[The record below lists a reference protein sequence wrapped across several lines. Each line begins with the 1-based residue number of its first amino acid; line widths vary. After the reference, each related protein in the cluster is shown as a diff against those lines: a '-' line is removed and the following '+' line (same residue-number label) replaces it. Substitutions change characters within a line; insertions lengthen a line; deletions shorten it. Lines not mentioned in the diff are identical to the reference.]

1 MGSQKADN
9 FIEYTCENSIAHIVL
24 NRPEKLNAFSD
35 DMVRELS
42 ETLRRFDGDPDALVA
57 VVSGA
62 GRAFSS
68 GADVRQRQSRTEE
81 EFNRLGGPEGWGA
94 KAADLFTR
102 AANWKPVISAV
113 HGYAIGMGMGIA
125 LSADLVVAAEDA
137 KFQITETPRGL
148 SGVRYIELM
157 RFRGGSSFGFQMSMT
172 GRFFSAQEALEHS
185 IVDRVVPN
193 GQQVSAAMEL
203 AREIA
208 KHPPLSVRC
217 NVRSRRLQLAQ
228 LEARAQL
235 ETDALKLHLTQDF
248 AESARAFLEKRPP
261 ARFVGR

>member
-1 MGSQKADN
+1 MSNEKLGTYIS
-9 FIEYTCENSIAHIVL
+9 YTCQDAIAHIVF

-35 DMVRELS
+35 DMVS
-42 ETLRRFDGDPDALVA
+42 EFSNALRRFDGDPDALVA
-57 VVSGA
+57 IVSGA

-68 GADVRQRQSRTEE
+68 GADVRQRQQRTEE

-102 AANWKPVISAV
+102 SANWKPVIAAV
-113 HGYAIGMGMGIA
+113 HGYAIGMGLGIA
-125 LSADLVVAAEDA
+125 LSADLIVAAEDA

-157 RFRGGSSFGFQMSMT
+157 RFRGGSSFGFQVSMT
-172 GRFFSAQEALEHS
+172 GRFFTAQEALQHS
-185 IVDRVVPN
+185 IVDQVVTT
-193 GQQVSAAMEL
+193 GTQVEAAFAL

-217 NVRSRRLQLAQ
+217 NVRSRRLQMA
-228 LEARAQL
+228 EIESRAQW
-235 ETDALKLHLTQDF
+235 ETDSQKLHLTQDF
-248 AESARAFLEKRPP
+248 AESAAAFLEKRSP
-261 ARFVGR
+261 RRYIGK